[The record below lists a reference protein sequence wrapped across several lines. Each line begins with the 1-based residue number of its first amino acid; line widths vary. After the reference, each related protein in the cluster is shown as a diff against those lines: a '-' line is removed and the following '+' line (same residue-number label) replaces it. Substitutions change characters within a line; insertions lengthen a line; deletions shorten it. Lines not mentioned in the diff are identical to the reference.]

1 MKCPKCHA
9 VIPDNARFCTEC
21 GANLQR
27 VREERIQAAS
37 SAAGA
42 GLALGQAA
50 RQARLEAHVEPGS
63 IISARAYNAV
73 LIGVVVWGLLVNV
86 LLCAYVGDVYRYINP
101 VAFLVIYV
109 VCAFGGIMLAA
120 KSDSAVVSFLGYNLV
135 VVPFGLVVS
144 TLVQE
149 YGGLDSMVVIDAF
162 VYTLVITLGM
172 LGLEMMFPTFFEKL
186 GKALLGCLIALV
198 VCEVVLLLLRVRQ
211 NVTDWI
217 AAGMFSLYI
226 GYDIHRS
233 QQFPKTLNN
242 AVDCA
247 LDIYLDIANLFIRLL
262 QIFGKK
268 KD

>member
-1 MKCPKCHA
+1 MRCPYCHA
-9 VIPDNARFCTEC
+9 DIQASARFCTEC
-21 GANLQR
+21 GANLQDA
-27 VREERIQAAS
+27 RESRIQAANA
-37 SAAGA
+37 AAGT

-50 RQARLEAHVEPGS
+50 RQARLEACVEPGK
-63 IISARAYNAV
+63 IISARVYNAV
-73 LIGVVVWGLLVNV
+73 LIGVVVWGLLVNAV
-86 LLCAYVGDVYRYINP
+86 LCAYVGDVYRYISP
-101 VAFLVIYV
+101 TAFLLLYL
-109 VCAFGGIMLAA
+109 VCAFGGITLAA
-120 KSDSAVVSFLGYNLV
+120 KSKSALVSFIGYNLV

-149 YGGLDSMVVIDAF
+149 YGGLDSYVVRDAF

-172 LGLEMMFPTFFEKL
+172 LGLELMFPSFFEKL
-186 GKALLGCLIALV
+186 GMALLGCLIALL

-211 NVTDWI
+211 SSTDWI

-233 QQFPKTLNN
+233 QQFPKTLDN

-247 LDIYLDIANLFIRLL
+247 LDIYLDIANLFIRLVR
-262 QIFGKK
+262 IFGKK